1 MTVKTLLKAS
11 VFASALIVAG
21 ASHAAPAKTGTTK
34 AADMRAAGDKT
45 LVMSV
50 GRGQQVNL
58 PGAVTDVVVAD
69 PAIADVDVRSSR
81 QIYILAKAP
90 GETTVYATD
99 NAGRTIYSATIRVGS
114 NLDSVDQM
122 LKLAMPEADITVATM
137 NGIVLL
143 TGSVKQP
150 EDVVEV
156 EDLVQQFV
164 GSAKVVNRV
173 KSATP
178 MQVNLQVRIA
188 EVSRS
193 LSKDIASKFNSRD
206 TDGASGNGFLF
217 VPSRGGNVATFADSV
232 NPVTGQ
238 TSTTVTFANPGTG
251 NVLNMAKNLFGID
264 VALGLDFAER
274 SGLAATLAN
283 PNLTT
288 MSGETGEFL
297 AGGSF
302 PIPVADN
309 FGSTSV
315 QQQSYGVNLRYT
327 PEVMADGRIRLRL
340 RTEVSDITS
349 QGAVR
354 INGTEIPALLT
365 RSAETT
371 VELGSGQSFM
381 IAGLLSNSA
390 TTSVDKFPGLA
401 DVPVL
406 GTLFKS
412 NGWKRNQSE
421 LVIVVTPYLV
431 KPVSDSQIKL
441 PTDGFNTPNDLE
453 RILLNKE
460 AVNYSGQADRPKP
473 EVAPDAPTGPSLGSL
488 EADKPVLAETPKKPA
503 TKTAAKADGPGFTF
517 D

>member
-1 MTVKTLLKAS
+1 MTMNIKTILYNGVVA
-11 VFASALIVAG
+11 AALIAAS
-21 ASHAAPAKTGTTK
+21 ASHAAPAKKT
-34 AADMRAAGDKT
+34 AAAPAAVSDKT
-45 LVMSV
+45 IVMSV

-58 PGAVTDVVVAD
+58 PSAVTDVVVAD
-69 PAIADVDVRSSR
+69 PSVADVDVRSSR
-81 QIYILAKAP
+81 QLYILAKTP

-99 NAGRTIYSATIRVGS
+99 AAGRTIYSATIRVGA

-122 LKLAMPEADITVATM
+122 LKLAMPEADITVSTM

-150 EDVVEV
+150 EDIVEV
-156 EDLVQQFV
+156 ESLVQQFV
-164 GSAKVVNRV
+164 GGARVINRV

-193 LSKDIASKFNSRD
+193 LSKDITSKFNTRD
-206 TDGASGNGFLF
+206 TDGPSGNGFLF
-217 VPSRGGNVATFADSV
+217 VPSRGGNVATFADGV
-232 NPVTGQ
+232 NPVTGAP
-238 TSTTVTFANPGTG
+238 STTVTFTNPGTG

-264 VALGLDFAER
+264 IALGLDFAER
-274 SGLAATLAN
+274 SGLASTLAN

-340 RTEVSDITS
+340 KTEVSDITS

-381 IAGLLSNSA
+381 IAGLLSNQA
-390 TTSVDKFPGLA
+390 TTSVDKFPGLG

-406 GTLFKS
+406 GALFKS

-431 KPVSDSQIKL
+431 KPVSDSEIKL

-453 RILLNKE
+453 RIILNKE
-460 AVNYSGQADRPKP
+460 AVNHMGQSDRPKP
-473 EVAPDAPTGPSLGSL
+473 VVAPDAPSGPSLGSL
-488 EADKPVLAETPKKPA
+488 EQEQPALVEAPKKPA
-503 TKTAAKADGPGFTF
+503 TKTAQKADGPGFTF